1 MDKKEIVLEGVI
13 EEYIKKHAPVSSKA
27 LQERL
32 SITISSATI
41 RYYFKQLTDQG
52 YLQKEHVSSG
62 RIPTPLSLK
71 RFWQNRLGKKHI
83 QLRSSETL
91 KNVQN
96 DEIFCEYLIYENIH
110 LRSIENYKNRYII
123 ALFDNQ
129 KEYLIPYNEKLEE
142 FLANHIDLDLESLYK
157 LLDAVGLV
165 GLASELKKFAQE
177 DFHIYNMQELLA
189 IAKEHDLWAKSD
201 LPKIMSGEKLVRQKP
216 GVMFHDNFLT
226 YKFYIDIDERKKGEM
241 LLMGHL
247 FRNFQQFI
255 QKLH

>member
-13 EEYIKKHAPVSSKA
+13 EEYIDKHVPVSSKT

-41 RYYFKQLTDQG
+41 RYYFKQLTEQG

-62 RIPTPLSLK
+62 RIPTAMSLK
-71 RFWQNRLGKKHI
+71 RFWQNRLEKKYI
-83 QLRSSETL
+83 RLRDRETL
-91 KNVQN
+91 KNIQN

-110 LRSIENYKNRYII
+110 LRSIENYKNRYIVAI
-123 ALFDNQ
+123 FDNE

-142 FLANHIDLDLESLYK
+142 FLANHIDLDLESLSK
-157 LLDAVGLV
+157 LLNEVGLI
-165 GLASELKKFAQE
+165 GLASELKKFAKE
-177 DFHIYNMQELLA
+177 DFHIYNMRELLA
-189 IAKEHDLWAKSD
+189 IAKEHDAWAKTD

-216 GVMFHDNFLT
+216 GIMFHDNFLA
-226 YKFYIDIDERKKGEM
+226 YKFYIDIDEHKKGEM